1 MQQDRQQPVQ
11 VRRTVRRDDRSRLIA
26 AAILVLGYARM
37 GQLDAATTRR
47 TLSRIPIRRNGE
59 DIGDFFR

>member
-1 MQQDRQQPVQ
+1 M
-11 VRRTVRRDDRSRLIA
+11 RRDDRSRLIA

-37 GQLDAATTRR
+37 GQLDTATNRR
-47 TLSRIPIRRNGE
+47 TMSRIPIRRNGE